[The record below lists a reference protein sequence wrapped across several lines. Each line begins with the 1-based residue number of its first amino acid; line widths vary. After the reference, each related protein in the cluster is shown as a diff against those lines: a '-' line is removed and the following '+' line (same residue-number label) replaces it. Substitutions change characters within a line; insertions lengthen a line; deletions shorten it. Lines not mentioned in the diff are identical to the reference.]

1 MSQTHQEL
9 ATATGTHSAGADR
22 TVPLPIGGLS
32 YIQGLTRQRLINK
45 TVGQCLEAIAQ
56 RVPDREALVVPQENI
71 RLTFA
76 QLKEEVDKAA
86 SGLLSIGLRKGDRL
100 GMWGPNS
107 YAWVLMQLATAQA
120 GIILVSVNPAY
131 QAMELEYAL
140 KKVGCKAV
148 TFPKQFK
155 TQQYYNILKQI
166 CPELEKAQPGA
177 LKSQRLPDL
186 TTVISV
192 DDPLPGTLLLDE
204 VVAAGSTEQHLARL
218 RYTQQFLSCHDP
230 INIQFTSGTTGSP
243 KGATLSHYNI
253 VNNSNMIGD
262 RLRLHLKTSEDL
274 RIILPSPL
282 YHCLGSVGGTMV
294 SLMYGATLI
303 LPCPTFDGKKALEAI
318 SKERGTILYGTPTM
332 FVDILNQPDFSS
344 YDISSMC
351 GGVIAGSPAPPEL
364 IRAIIDKLNM
374 KELVVA
380 YGTTENSPVTFMNFA
395 EDTVEQK
402 AESVGRIM
410 PHTEAQIVDMKTG
423 TLAELNTSGELCI
436 RGYCVMLGY
445 WGEPQK
451 TEEAIGQDKWYHT
464 GDIAVMDNQ
473 GFCKIVGRSK
483 DMIIRGGENIY
494 PAELEDFFH
503 THPQVQEVQVVG
515 VKDDRMGEEICA
527 CIRLKKGEKTTA
539 EEIKAFC
546 KGKISH
552 FKIPRYVVFVTNYPL
567 TVSGKVSKGDQR
579 GAGWP
584 GVLGTEGQVARP
596 MPPSVMGKRVWLAT
610 NFPHFPLRNTS
621 VPGKPSQL
629 GTMVGRGPEPGS
641 HSVLLPLDP
650 EIQTSTADGTT
661 SKPVNKG
668 GVGGN
673 PPRPL
678 RPSSHIPLSVFVI
691 WHKELLFSLVGLL
704 LVCSLDSCYGME
716 KGGTLSDPPVPCHEG
731 ADFGVRYLFHLILT

>member
-1 MSQTHQEL
+1 MAIYPWGLRLGRLCAGSPGVPGTRAVLARAWQEARL
-9 ATATGTHSAGADR
+9 QGARPLSSAGADR
-22 TVPLPIGGLS
+22 TVPLPVGGLS

-262 RLRLHLKTSEDL
+262 RLRLHLKTSEEL

-567 TVSGKVSKGDQR
+567 TVSGKIQKF
-579 GAGWP
+579 
-584 GVLGTEGQVARP
+584 
-596 MPPSVMGKRVWLAT
+596 K
-610 NFPHFPLRNTS
+610 LR
-621 VPGKPSQL
+621 Q
-629 GTMVGRGPEPGS
+629 
-641 HSVLLPLDP
+641 
-650 EIQTSTADGTT
+650 Q
-661 SKPVNKG
+661 
-668 GVGGN
+668 
-673 PPRPL
+673 
-678 RPSSHIPLSVFVI
+678 
-691 WHKELLFSLVGLL
+691 
-704 LVCSLDSCYGME
+704 ME
-716 KGGTLSDPPVPCHEG
+716 Q
-731 ADFGVRYLFHLILT
+731 HLNL

>member
-1 MSQTHQEL
+1 MAIYPWGLRLGRLCAGSPGVPGTRAVLARAWQEARL
-9 ATATGTHSAGADR
+9 QGARPLSSAGADR
-22 TVPLPIGGLS
+22 TVPLPVGGLS

-262 RLRLHLKTSEDL
+262 RLRLHLKTSEEL

-503 THPQVQEVQVVG
+503 THQQVQEVQ
-515 VKDDRMGEEICA
+515 
-527 CIRLKKGEKTTA
+527 
-539 EEIKAFC
+539 
-546 KGKISH
+546 ISH

-567 TVSGKVSKGDQR
+567 TVSGKIQKF
-579 GAGWP
+579 
-584 GVLGTEGQVARP
+584 
-596 MPPSVMGKRVWLAT
+596 K
-610 NFPHFPLRNTS
+610 LR
-621 VPGKPSQL
+621 Q
-629 GTMVGRGPEPGS
+629 
-641 HSVLLPLDP
+641 
-650 EIQTSTADGTT
+650 Q
-661 SKPVNKG
+661 
-668 GVGGN
+668 
-673 PPRPL
+673 
-678 RPSSHIPLSVFVI
+678 
-691 WHKELLFSLVGLL
+691 
-704 LVCSLDSCYGME
+704 ME
-716 KGGTLSDPPVPCHEG
+716 Q
-731 ADFGVRYLFHLILT
+731 HLNL

>member
-1 MSQTHQEL
+1 MAIYPWGLRLGRLCAGSPGVPGTRAVLARTWQEARL
-9 ATATGTHSAGADR
+9 QGARPLSSAGADR
-22 TVPLPIGGLS
+22 TVPLPVGGLS

-204 VVAAGSTEQHLARL
+204 VVAAGSTERHLARL

-262 RLRLHLKTSEDL
+262 RLRLHLKTSEEL

-567 TVSGKVSKGDQR
+567 TVSGKIQKF
-579 GAGWP
+579 
-584 GVLGTEGQVARP
+584 
-596 MPPSVMGKRVWLAT
+596 K
-610 NFPHFPLRNTS
+610 LR
-621 VPGKPSQL
+621 Q
-629 GTMVGRGPEPGS
+629 
-641 HSVLLPLDP
+641 
-650 EIQTSTADGTT
+650 Q
-661 SKPVNKG
+661 
-668 GVGGN
+668 
-673 PPRPL
+673 
-678 RPSSHIPLSVFVI
+678 
-691 WHKELLFSLVGLL
+691 
-704 LVCSLDSCYGME
+704 ME
-716 KGGTLSDPPVPCHEG
+716 Q
-731 ADFGVRYLFHLILT
+731 HLNL

>member
-1 MSQTHQEL
+1 MAIYLWMLRFGRLCAGSPGVLGPRAVVARGWQEARFQGVRPL
-9 ATATGTHSAGADR
+9 SSGDADR
-22 TVPLPIGGLS
+22 TIPLPVGGLS

-56 RVPDREALVVPQENI
+56 RVPDREALVIPQENV

-86 SGLLSIGLRKGDRL
+86 SGLLSIGLNKGDRL

-131 QAMELEYAL
+131 QPTELEYAL
-140 KKVGCKAV
+140 KKVSCKAV

-166 CPELEKAQPGA
+166 CPELETARPGA
-177 LKSQRLPDL
+177 LKSQRLPAL

-204 VVAAGSTEQHLARL
+204 VVAAGGTKKHLAQL
-218 RYTQQFLSCHDP
+218 RYSQQFLSCRDP

-262 RLRLHLKTSEDL
+262 RLRLHLKTAENL
-274 RIILPSPL
+274 RIVLPSPL

-294 SLMYGATLI
+294 SIMHGATLI
-303 LPCPTFDGKKALEAI
+303 LPCPVFDGKKALEAI
-318 SKERGTILYGTPTM
+318 SKERGSLLYGTPTM

-364 IRAIIDKLNM
+364 IRAIIDKLHM

-380 YGTTENSPVTFMNFA
+380 YGTTENSPVTFMNFT

-410 PHTEAQIVDMKTG
+410 PHTEAQIVNMKTG

-451 TEEAIGQDKWYHT
+451 TEEAIGQDKWYRT
-464 GDIAVMDNQ
+464 GDIAMMDSQ
-473 GFCKIVGRSK
+473 GFCKIVGRYK

-546 KGKISH
+546 KGKIAH
-552 FKIPRYVVFVTNYPL
+552 FKIPRYIVFVTNYPL
-567 TVSGKVSKGDQR
+567 TVSGKIQKF
-579 GAGWP
+579 
-584 GVLGTEGQVARP
+584 
-596 MPPSVMGKRVWLAT
+596 K
-610 NFPHFPLRNTS
+610 LR
-621 VPGKPSQL
+621 Q
-629 GTMVGRGPEPGS
+629 
-641 HSVLLPLDP
+641 
-650 EIQTSTADGTT
+650 Q
-661 SKPVNKG
+661 
-668 GVGGN
+668 
-673 PPRPL
+673 
-678 RPSSHIPLSVFVI
+678 
-691 WHKELLFSLVGLL
+691 
-704 LVCSLDSCYGME
+704 ME
-716 KGGTLSDPPVPCHEG
+716 Q
-731 ADFGVRYLFHLILT
+731 HLNL

>member
-1 MSQTHQEL
+1 MAVYVGMLRVARLCPWSPRVLGARVGPSRVWQEARL
-9 ATATGTHSAGADR
+9 WGVRPLSSGELDH
-22 TVPLPIGGLS
+22 TVPLPVGGFSYVQGHMGLRLS
-32 YIQGLTRQRLINK
+32 NK
-45 TVGQCLEAIAQ
+45 TVGRCLDATAQ
-56 RVPDREALVVPQENI
+56 RIPDQEALVVHHENI

-86 SGLLSIGLRKGDRL
+86 SGLLSIGLCKGDRL

-140 KKVGCKAV
+140 KKVGCKALV
-148 TFPKQFK
+148 FPKQFK
-155 TQQYYNILKQI
+155 TQHYYNILKQI
-166 CPELEKAQPGA
+166 CPEVEKAQPGA

-192 DDPLPGTLLLDE
+192 DAHLPGTLLLDD
-204 VVAAGSTEQHLARL
+204 VVAAGSQEQNLAQL
-218 RYTQQFLSCHDP
+218 RHTQQFLSCHDP

-253 VNNSNMIGD
+253 VNNANMIGQ
-262 RLRLHLKTSEDL
+262 RLRLQQKTPEES
-274 RIILPSPL
+274 RVVLPSPL

-294 SLMYGATLI
+294 SLIHGVTLI
-303 LPCPTFDGKKALEAI
+303 LCSPVFEGKKTLEAI
-318 SKERGTILYGTPTM
+318 SRERGSFLYGTPTM
-332 FVDILNQPDFSS
+332 FVDVLNQPDFSS
-344 YDISSMC
+344 YDISTMR

-364 IRAIIDKLNM
+364 IRDIINKLNM

-380 YGTTENSPVTFMNFA
+380 YGTTENSPVTFMNFT

-402 AESVGRIM
+402 AESVGRVM
-410 PHTEAQIVDMKTG
+410 PHTEAQIVNTETG
-423 TLAELNTSGELCI
+423 TLAELNTPGELCI

-445 WGEPQK
+445 WGEPRK
-451 TEEAIGQDKWYHT
+451 TEEAIGQDKWYRT
-464 GDIAVMDNQ
+464 GDIATMDEQ

-527 CIRLKKGEKTTA
+527 CIRLKEGEKTTA

-552 FKIPRYVVFVTNYPL
+552 FKIPRYIVFVTNYPL
-567 TVSGKVSKGDQR
+567 TVSGKIQKF
-579 GAGWP
+579 
-584 GVLGTEGQVARP
+584 
-596 MPPSVMGKRVWLAT
+596 K
-610 NFPHFPLRNTS
+610 LRE
-621 VPGKPSQL
+621 Q
-629 GTMVGRGPEPGS
+629 
-641 HSVLLPLDP
+641 
-650 EIQTSTADGTT
+650 
-661 SKPVNKG
+661 
-668 GVGGN
+668 
-673 PPRPL
+673 
-678 RPSSHIPLSVFVI
+678 
-691 WHKELLFSLVGLL
+691 
-704 LVCSLDSCYGME
+704 ME
-716 KGGTLSDPPVPCHEG
+716 Q
-731 ADFGVRYLFHLILT
+731 HLNL

>member
-1 MSQTHQEL
+1 M
-9 ATATGTHSAGADR
+9 GSAGADR
-22 TVPLPIGGLS
+22 TVPLPVGGLS

-45 TVGQCLEAIAQ
+45 TVGQCLEAIAR

-192 DDPLPGTLLLDE
+192 DDPLPGALLLDE

-374 KELVVA
+374 KELVVD
-380 YGTTENSPVTFMNFA
+380 VF
-395 EDTVEQK
+395 Q
-402 AESVGRIM
+402 
-410 PHTEAQIVDMKTG
+410 
-423 TLAELNTSGELCI
+423 
-436 RGYCVMLGY
+436 RG
-445 WGEPQK
+445 
-451 TEEAIGQDKWYHT
+451 
-464 GDIAVMDNQ
+464 
-473 GFCKIVGRSK
+473 
-483 DMIIRGGENIY
+483 
-494 PAELEDFFH
+494 H
-503 THPQVQEVQVVG
+503 THESTVRELRSEVDNAICGASLVEPLARLDGSRGNILLVPASWPRHHSPAWPHRPLPPPPPPPQISPYCPALRPTKRPLWHRWPTG
-515 VKDDRMGEEICA
+515 KSDFMSAGA
-527 CIRLKKGEKTTA
+527 GA
-539 EEIKAFC
+539 EEGRAASTQTK
-546 KGKISH
+546 
-552 FKIPRYVVFVTNYPL
+552 
-567 TVSGKVSKGDQR
+567 
-579 GAGWP
+579 
-584 GVLGTEGQVARP
+584 
-596 MPPSVMGKRVWLAT
+596 LAA
-610 NFPHFPLRNTS
+610 
-621 VPGKPSQL
+621 
-629 GTMVGRGPEPGS
+629 
-641 HSVLLPLDP
+641 
-650 EIQTSTADGTT
+650 IQ
-661 SKPVNKG
+661 
-668 GVGGN
+668 
-673 PPRPL
+673 
-678 RPSSHIPLSVFVI
+678 
-691 WHKELLFSLVGLL
+691 
-704 LVCSLDSCYGME
+704 
-716 KGGTLSDPPVPCHEG
+716 
-731 ADFGVRYLFHLILT
+731 

>member
-1 MSQTHQEL
+1 M
-9 ATATGTHSAGADR
+9 
-22 TVPLPIGGLS
+22 
-32 YIQGLTRQRLINK
+32 RLISK
-45 TVGQCLEAIAQ
+45 TVGRCLDATAQ
-56 RVPDREALVVPQENI
+56 RVPDKDALIVLQENV

-86 SGLLSIGLRKGDRL
+86 AGLLSIGLCRGDRL

-131 QAMELEYAL
+131 QAMELEYVL
-140 KKVGCKAV
+140 RKVGCKALV
-148 TFPKQFK
+148 FPKQFR

-166 CPELEKAQPGA
+166 CPELEQAQPGA

-204 VVAAGSTEQHLARL
+204 VVAAGSTEQQLAQL

-253 VNNSNMIGD
+253 VNNSNMIGE
-262 RLRLHLKTSEDL
+262 RLRLGKKKPEES
-274 RIILPSPL
+274 RVILPSPL

-294 SLMYGATLI
+294 CVMHGATLI
-303 LPCPTFDGKKALEAI
+303 LSSPIFDGKKALEAV
-318 SKERGTILYGTPTM
+318 SKERGSFLYGTPTM

-344 YDISSMC
+344 YDISTMC

-364 IRAIIDKLNM
+364 IRAIINKLNM
-374 KELVVA
+374 RDLVVA
-380 YGTTENSPVTFMNFA
+380 YGTTENSPVTFMSFP

-410 PHTEAQIVDMKTG
+410 PHTEAKIVNVEDGK
-423 TLAELNTSGELCI
+423 LLELNTPGELCI

-445 WGEPQK
+445 WGEPEK
-451 TEEAIGQDKWYHT
+451 TQEAVGQDKWYWT
-464 GDIAVMDNQ
+464 GDIATMDEQ

-527 CIRLKKGEKTTA
+527 CIRLKSGEETTA

-567 TVSGKVSKGDQR
+567 TISGKVQKF
-579 GAGWP
+579 
-584 GVLGTEGQVARP
+584 
-596 MPPSVMGKRVWLAT
+596 K
-610 NFPHFPLRNTS
+610 LRE
-621 VPGKPSQL
+621 Q
-629 GTMVGRGPEPGS
+629 
-641 HSVLLPLDP
+641 
-650 EIQTSTADGTT
+650 
-661 SKPVNKG
+661 
-668 GVGGN
+668 
-673 PPRPL
+673 
-678 RPSSHIPLSVFVI
+678 
-691 WHKELLFSLVGLL
+691 
-704 LVCSLDSCYGME
+704 ME
-716 KGGTLSDPPVPCHEG
+716 
-731 ADFGVRYLFHLILT
+731 RHLNL

>member
-1 MSQTHQEL
+1 MAICVGMLRLARLRARGPGVLGTRAVLARGWQEARL
-9 ATATGTHSAGADR
+9 QGVRPLSSRAADN
-22 TVPLPIGGLS
+22 TIPLPIGGLS
-32 YIQGLTRQRLINK
+32 YVQGLTKRGLIHE
-45 TVGQCLEAIAQ
+45 TVGQCLEATAK
-56 RVPDREALVVPQENI
+56 RVPDREALVVPQESI

-86 SGLLSIGLRKGDRL
+86 SGLLSIGLCKGDRL

-120 GIILVSVNPAY
+120 
-131 QAMELEYAL
+131 MELEYAL
-140 KKVGCKAV
+140 KKVGCKALA
-148 TFPKQFK
+148 FPKQFK
-155 TQQYYNILKQI
+155 TQQYYHILKQI
-166 CPELEKAQPGA
+166 CPELERAQPGD

-204 VVAAGSTEQHLARL
+204 VVASGGKEQHLAQL
-218 RYTQQFLSCHDP
+218 RYNQQFLSCHDP
-230 INIQFTSGTTGSP
+230 INIQFTSGTTGRP

-253 VNNSNMIGD
+253 VNNSNLIGE
-262 RLRLHLKTSEDL
+262 RLRMHLKTPEES
-274 RIILPSPL
+274 RMVVPSPL

-294 SLMYGATLI
+294 SMMYGATLI
-303 LPCPTFDGKKALEAI
+303 LSSPTFDGKKALEAI
-318 SKERGTILYGTPTM
+318 SKERGSLLYGTPTM

-344 YDISSMC
+344 YDISAMR

-380 YGTTENSPVTFMNFA
+380 YGTTENSPVTFMNFT
-395 EDTVEQK
+395 EDTVERK

-410 PHTEAQIVDMKTG
+410 PHTEAQIVNMKTG
-423 TLAELNTSGELCI
+423 TLVELNTPGELCI

-451 TEEAIGQDKWYHT
+451 TEETIGQDKWYRT
-464 GDIAVMDNQ
+464 GDIAVMDKQ

-515 VKDDRMGEEICA
+515 VKDDRMGEEVCA
-527 CIRLKKGEKTTA
+527 CIRLKKGEKTTE

-567 TVSGKVSKGDQR
+567 TVSGKIQKF
-579 GAGWP
+579 
-584 GVLGTEGQVARP
+584 
-596 MPPSVMGKRVWLAT
+596 K
-610 NFPHFPLRNTS
+610 LRE
-621 VPGKPSQL
+621 Q
-629 GTMVGRGPEPGS
+629 
-641 HSVLLPLDP
+641 
-650 EIQTSTADGTT
+650 
-661 SKPVNKG
+661 
-668 GVGGN
+668 
-673 PPRPL
+673 
-678 RPSSHIPLSVFVI
+678 
-691 WHKELLFSLVGLL
+691 
-704 LVCSLDSCYGME
+704 ME
-716 KGGTLSDPPVPCHEG
+716 Q
-731 ADFGVRYLFHLILT
+731 HLNL

>member
-1 MSQTHQEL
+1 MVVYIGMLRLGRLCAGSPGVLGARAVLSRSWQEASL
-9 ATATGTHSAGADR
+9 QGVRLLSSKEENRSA
-22 TVPLPIGGLS
+22 PLPIGGLS
-32 YIQGLTRQRLINK
+32 YIQGRTRMRLISK
-45 TVGQCLEAIAQ
+45 TVGRCLDATAQ
-56 RVPDREALVVPQENI
+56 RVPDKDALIVLQENV

-86 SGLLSIGLRKGDRL
+86 AGLLSIGLCRGDRL

-131 QAMELEYAL
+131 QAMELEYVL
-140 KKVGCKAV
+140 RKVGCKALV
-148 TFPKQFK
+148 FPKQFR

-166 CPELEKAQPGA
+166 CPELEQAQPGA

-204 VVAAGSTEQHLARL
+204 VVAAGSTEQQLAQL

-253 VNNSNMIGD
+253 VNNSNMIGE
-262 RLRLHLKTSEDL
+262 RLRLGKKKPEES
-274 RIILPSPL
+274 RVILPSPL

-294 SLMYGATLI
+294 CVMHGATLI
-303 LPCPTFDGKKALEAI
+303 LSSPIFDGKKALEAV
-318 SKERGTILYGTPTM
+318 SKERGSFLYGTPTM

-344 YDISSMC
+344 YDISTMC

-364 IRAIIDKLNM
+364 IRAIINKLNM
-374 KELVVA
+374 RDLVVA
-380 YGTTENSPVTFMNFA
+380 YGTTENSPVTFMSFP

-410 PHTEAQIVDMKTG
+410 PHTEAKIVNVEDGK
-423 TLAELNTSGELCI
+423 LLELNTPGELCI

-445 WGEPQK
+445 WGEPEK
-451 TEEAIGQDKWYHT
+451 TQEAVGQDKWYWT
-464 GDIAVMDNQ
+464 GDIATMDEQ

-527 CIRLKKGEKTTA
+527 CIRLKSGEETTA

-567 TVSGKVSKGDQR
+567 TISGKVQKF
-579 GAGWP
+579 
-584 GVLGTEGQVARP
+584 
-596 MPPSVMGKRVWLAT
+596 K
-610 NFPHFPLRNTS
+610 LRE
-621 VPGKPSQL
+621 Q
-629 GTMVGRGPEPGS
+629 
-641 HSVLLPLDP
+641 
-650 EIQTSTADGTT
+650 
-661 SKPVNKG
+661 
-668 GVGGN
+668 
-673 PPRPL
+673 
-678 RPSSHIPLSVFVI
+678 
-691 WHKELLFSLVGLL
+691 
-704 LVCSLDSCYGME
+704 ME
-716 KGGTLSDPPVPCHEG
+716 
-731 ADFGVRYLFHLILT
+731 RHLNL